1 MSKLIQ
7 NFRVRIDRAEKLKE
21 LSMDMTVEQRERV
34 TEADLVN
41 HLIDNYLHSIE
52 NHTKIK
58 KQGR

>member
-7 NFRVRIDRAEKLKE
+7 NFRVRVDRAEKLKE

-41 HLIDNYLHSIE
+41 HLIDNYLSSIE
-52 NHTKIK
+52 SHTKIK